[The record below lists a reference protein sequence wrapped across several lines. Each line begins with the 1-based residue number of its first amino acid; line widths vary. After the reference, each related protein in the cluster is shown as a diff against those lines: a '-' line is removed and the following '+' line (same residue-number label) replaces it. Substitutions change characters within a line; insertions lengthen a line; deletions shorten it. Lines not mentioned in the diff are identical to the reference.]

1 MTIKQAKK
9 LIQAVEIEVSL
20 DLVYEDKQRIITENY
35 QNIELI

>member
-9 LIQAVEIEVSL
+9 LIQALEIEVSL
-20 DLVYEDKQRIITENY
+20 DLEYKDKQRIITENY